1 MLGVELRLC
10 MANALSQGSW
20 VLEREEIPRE
30 VLQGAADSQRSDFF
44 FFFLHGGG
52 KGGSFMK

>member
-30 VLQGAADSQRSDFF
+30 VLQGAADSQRSDC

-52 KGGSFMK
+52 KGGSFME